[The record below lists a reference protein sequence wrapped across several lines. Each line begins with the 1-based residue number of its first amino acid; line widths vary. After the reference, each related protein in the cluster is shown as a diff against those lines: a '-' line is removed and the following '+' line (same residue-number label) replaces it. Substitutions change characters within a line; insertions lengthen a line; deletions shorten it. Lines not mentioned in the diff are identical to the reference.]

1 MKTIPPDD
9 TTEFTVLN
17 LNILFCSQFRC
28 KFENCRW
35 QSKNSKTQFYFT
47 IIVISGWK
55 PQLLHGTLHN
65 QIDPNQINKDGSPN
79 RCRRCEKP
87 VVMACLCKI
96 EVIPQHTKEIVNCQP
111 GTAILF
117 WFRSFEF
124 SFFQFQSIN
133 SDEIFTRRS
142 GSGKRLSV
150 Y

>member
-65 QIDPNQINKDGSPN
+65 QINLNQIKNIAFLHMLLLKIA
-79 RCRRCEKP
+79 K
-87 VVMACLCKI
+87 VVIQLQSSVVFLI
-96 EVIPQHTKEIVNCQP
+96 S
-111 GTAILF
+111 GT
-117 WFRSFEF
+117 RSH
-124 SFFQFQSIN
+124 
-133 SDEIFTRRS
+133 
-142 GSGKRLSV
+142 
-150 Y
+150 